1 MIKGN
6 KKGSPL
12 QPKTLL
18 TLNLIPRQDGRYS
31 LERSAH
37 QGAQRGQA
45 PLRPEKNLKKSLMC
59 E

>member
-1 MIKGN
+1 MYDED
-6 KKGSPL
+6 L
-12 QPKTLL
+12 D
-18 TLNLIPRQDGRYS
+18 DGRYS

-45 PLRPEKNLKKSLMC
+45 PLRPEKNFKKSLMC